1 MSNMLR
7 RMIGFAVGIVSLGII
22 IWIYGLYQQHSTA
35 LYQLTSLVK
44 TSREEFSKKSG
55 NLAPVRVISPK
66 SGETWLDVQKKVR
79 DTVVQVYSHIAEFNW
94 LEPYKSPDINETAG
108 SGFFIN
114 NKGDLITNYHVIAQS
129 CGVEIQ
135 IPSFGLERFDVDII
149 GVCPERDI
157 ALLRLSKEAQEKIM
171 HTHKTIPWLKLGD
184 SDLVLRSQE
193 VLALGYPLGQT
204 RLKST
209 LGIVSGREHGFIQI
223 TAPLNPGNSG
233 GPALDTNGEVIGINS
248 RGILEAQNVGYI
260 IPINEVKSTLQ
271 DLYKIKLLRK
281 PTLGCIFTHGTPEM
295 VQYLG
300 NPSQGGWYIAKV
312 FEGTLLA
319 NLGVKEGDMLYQIN
333 NYDVDLYGDINVP
346 WSEDKISL
354 LEFLNRLMI
363 GDSLNFVI
371 YRKGVRKT
379 FKSVFKHTYLPPVRM
394 IYPEFE
400 DEATD
405 YEIFGGLVVMPLSL
419 NHVGILIQRVPGLVR
434 YGNTELQHEPA
445 LVVTNILPNS
455 QASRARIL
463 HMGQVIEEVNDQKVK
478 TLEDFRNAILKSK
491 ESRYIT
497 LRTDENFYAVLSVDK
512 ILKEEDMLVS
522 RYFFEKSTLLKQL
535 EIMPLQL
542 PTNQPL
548 PQGQIHEKAA

>member
-1 MSNMLR
+1 MAGLVVLLTS
-7 RMIGFAVGIVSLGII
+7 VGVVFWIFSL
-22 IWIYGLYQQHSTA
+22 YRQHTA
-35 LYQLTSLVK
+35 ALCQLTSLVK
-44 TSREEFSKKSG
+44 TNQEELNKKGGSTAPARIISSKSG
-55 NLAPVRVISPK
+55 
-66 SGETWLDVQKKVR
+66 GTWLDVQKKVK

-108 SGFFIN
+108 TGFFIN
-114 NKGDLITNYHVIAQS
+114 NNGDLITNYHVIAQT
-129 CGVEIQ
+129 CGIEIQ
-135 IPSFGLERFDVDII
+135 IPSWGLERFDVDII

-157 ALLRLSKEAQEKIM
+157 ALLRLTKEAREKILSRN
-171 HTHKTIPWLKLGD
+171 KTISLLNLGN

-260 IPINEVKSTLQ
+260 IPINEVKSALK
-271 DLYKIKLLRK
+271 DLYKVKLLRK
-281 PTLGCIFTHGTPEM
+281 PTLGCIFTHATPEM
-295 VQYLG
+295 VQYLD
-300 NPSQGGWYIAKV
+300 NPPQGGWYIAKI

-319 NLGVKEGDMLYQIN
+319 NLGIKEGDMLYQIN
-333 NYDVDLYGDINVP
+333 GYDVDLYGDINVP

-363 GDSLNFVI
+363 GDTLNFVI
-371 YRKGVRKT
+371 YRKGVRIE
-379 FKSVFKHTYLPPVRM
+379 FRSCFEHTYLPPVRM

-400 DEATD
+400 GDAID

-419 NHVGILIQRVPGLVR
+419 NHVGILIQRVPRLVR
-434 YGNTELQHEPA
+434 YGDTELQHEPA
-445 LVVTNILPNS
+445 LVITNILPNS

-463 HMGQVIEEVNDQKVK
+463 GLGQIIEEVNDTKVK
-478 TLEDFRNAILKSK
+478 TLDDFRKAILASK
-491 ESRYIT
+491 DTRYIT

-512 ILKEEDMLVS
+512 ILKEEDMLAT
-522 RYFFEKSTLLKQL
+522 RYFFEKSPLL
-535 EIMPLQL
+535 
-542 PTNQPL
+542 
-548 PQGQIHEKAA
+548 EKLKLLAPSPKSS